1 MQMPSDAN
9 IPYEWQ
15 VGGTQDGKLAI
26 VVPSWSQVDKT
37 SYVIFMDKKTR
48 ELSCECKGF
57 QMRHDCHHVRGL
69 AWFCKMP
76 LKRKGIRATSLEAY
90 RALTKEALGL
100 RQKLVLKA
108 LEAMGRASDKELS
121 FALGWPINTITP
133 RRGELEDMGLI
144 ECVGE
149 QFDSKTQRHE
159 IVWSVA

>member
-1 MQMPSDAN
+1 MQMPPDAN

-15 VGGTQDGKLAI
+15 VGSENGKLAI

-37 SYVIFMDKKTR
+37 SYLILMDKKSR
-48 ELSCECKGF
+48 ELQCECKGF

-69 AWFCKMP
+69 SWFCKMP
-76 LKRKGIRATSLEAY
+76 RKRHRVQDTSLEAY
-90 RALTKEALGL
+90 RLLTKETLGE
-100 RQKLVLKA
+100 RQRLVLKA
-108 LEAMGRASDKELS
+108 LEILGKASDKELA

-133 RRGELEDMGLI
+133 RRGELEEMGL
-144 ECVGE
+144 VDYAGE